1 MATKMVPRTDL
12 EVSIRSQV
20 VEEGEEGD
28 GRRWRGFSVSAAVLE
43 EKEEFEEEEE
53 EDEVFKSDEDVF
65 SEMYSSS
72 AVEIRW

>member
-20 VEEGEEGD
+20 VEESEEGD
-28 GRRWRGFSVSAAVLE
+28 GRWRGFSVSAAVLE

-53 EDEVFKSDEDVF
+53 EEEVFKSDEDVL